1 MIANVS
7 CASDIETDEEL
18 DDIGDPDYLL
28 PNQPVSDDETEEDES
43 LVLEI
48 ETNPRQNCSKSTKP
62 RKTTNNRLK
71 WDKIDSREGSSSTAS
86 VFPHKNSEDIAEMS
100 PMDYFKSFMSDAL
113 LDKIC
118 EQSNMYSIQKD
129 INKPLGLQREE
140 LEQWLGIAMQMSLT
154 KLSNTRSHWS
164 LHSFNQNISSTMA
177 RQRWEDIKSNLH
189 FVDNSTINSNDKL
202 AKVRLLLD
210 HLRR

>member
-1 MIANVS
+1 
-7 CASDIETDEEL
+7 
-18 DDIGDPDYLL
+18 
-28 PNQPVSDDETEEDES
+28 
-43 LVLEI
+43 
-48 ETNPRQNCSKSTKP
+48 
-62 RKTTNNRLK
+62 
-71 WDKIDSREGSSSTAS
+71 
-86 VFPHKNSEDIAEMS
+86 MS